1 MLSPGT
7 PLLELKR
14 YMFPYKHTG
23 SKYHNKKTVV
33 DGITFDSKKEAAR
46 YLELKMMEKGGIIS
60 GLKLQVKFS
69 ICPKAG
75 GNKRERFYI
84 ADFVYEEGGKAII
97 EDVKSFITRKNPVYS
112 LKKALVQW
120 QYPNYI
126 FRES

>member
-1 MLSPGT
+1 MLSPGA
-7 PLLELKR
+7 PLLELER

-23 SKYHNKKTVV
+23 SKYYNKKTVV

-46 YLELKMMEKGGIIS
+46 YLDLKMMEKCGLIS

-69 ICPKAG
+69 ICPKFG
-75 GNKRERFYI
+75 ENKRERFYI
-84 ADFVYEEGGKAII
+84 ADFVYEERGKAVI

-120 QYPNYI
+120 QYPDYI

>member
-23 SKYHNKKTVV
+23 SKYYNKKTVV

-46 YLELKMMEKGGIIS
+46 YLDLKMMEKCGLIS

-69 ICPKAG
+69 ICPKFG
-75 GNKRERFYI
+75 ENKRERFYI
-84 ADFVYEEGGKAII
+84 ADFVYEERGKAVI
-97 EDVKSFITRKNPVYS
+97 EDVMEVYS

-120 QYPNYI
+120 QYPDYI

>member
-1 MLSPGT
+1 
-7 PLLELKR
+7 
-14 YMFPYKHTG
+14 MFPYKHTG

-33 DGITFDSKKEAAR
+33 DGITFDSKREAAR
-46 YLELKMMEKGGIIS
+46 YLDLKMMEKCGLIS

-69 ICPKAG
+69 ICPKFG
-75 GNKRERFYI
+75 ENKRERFYI
-84 ADFVYEEGGKAII
+84 ADFVYEERGKAVI

-120 QYPNYI
+120 QYPDYI